1 MSLSITLT
9 FFLFSL
15 FVVQLEGLTYRVK
28 RDESSHSSDPSI
40 NPKMSSDVTTNAD
53 LKKNTTIS
61 KIILNEDDDNDVP
74 FILGGDEAEENKW
87 KFMVYKL
94 LSW

>member
-1 MSLSITLT
+1 MSLSIKVT
-9 FFLFSL
+9 FVLFSL

-40 NPKMSSDVTTNAD
+40 NLKMLSDVKTNSG
-53 LKKNTTIS
+53 LKKNNTIS
-61 KIILNEDDDNDVP
+61 KIIMNGDDVP
-74 FILGGDEAEENKW
+74 YILGGEEAEENKW

-94 LSW
+94 S